1 MPLLFGVL
9 AMALVLV
16 AAGPA
21 LAQAVDDQ
29 YGSGGSGAVGEDAAN
44 AAVTASQAWEAA
56 SGGSEED
63 ASISSDGTVAA
74 STAEESGSA
83 SEDDSEGEERR
94 SDEGVA
100 EGEEAG
106 SGEDVPEGE
115 ESGEDVPEG
124 ITKLPETGGPSILSL
139 GILLVIGGV
148 LVRGLTRGVFRY

>member
-63 ASISSDGTVAA
+63 ASISSGGTVAA

-94 SDEGVA
+94 SD
-100 EGEEAG
+100 
-106 SGEDVPEGE
+106 EDVPEGE